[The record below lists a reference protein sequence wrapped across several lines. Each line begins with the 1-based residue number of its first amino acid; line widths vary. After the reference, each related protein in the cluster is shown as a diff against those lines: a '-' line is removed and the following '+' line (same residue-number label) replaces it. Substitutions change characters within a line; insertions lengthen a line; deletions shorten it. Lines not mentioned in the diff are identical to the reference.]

1 MTRERVHGQLA
12 RNLDEKPVDT
22 EHSYGQTKFE
32 EMKGEI
38 ESTTVAAQD
47 QAITTNYFE
56 NKVLKEGH
64 DSKCRVCE

>member
-1 MTRERVHGQLA
+1 VHGQLA
-12 RNLDEKPVDT
+12 RNLDDKPVDK

-32 EMKGEI
+32 EIKEET

-47 QAITTNYFE
+47 QAITTNCFE
-56 NKVLKEGH
+56 NKVLREGH